1 MKLQLDRLDHLGASA
16 FEGFI
21 VRKDLVRRY
30 AKAYPVPAYVVE
42 FLLGRYCASTDEA
55 EIKEGLEIVEKQMKD
70 RCVRT
75 GQEEVFKNE
84 AYRKGS
90 VRVIDTV
97 RARLDAKN
105 ACYVAE
111 LPSLALRDVRIPDSM
126 VEENDRILIDGFYAE
141 VTLTYDSVI
150 AQEKNG
156 RPFGIEALRPIQMS
170 RADVLD
176 TFYQGRA
183 RFETTNDWIDFL
195 LRSIGFEP
203 DQFNERAKR

>member
-1 MKLQLDRLDHLGASA
+1 MTLQLDRLDNLGASA
-16 FEGFI
+16 FEGFV

-42 FLLGRYCASTDEA
+42 FLLGRYCASTDDA
-55 EIKEGLEIVEKQMKD
+55 EIKEGLEIVEKQLKD

-90 VRVIDTV
+90 VRIIDTV

-126 VEENDRILIDGFYAE
+126 VEENDRILIDAS
-141 VTLTYDSVI
+141 TP
-150 AQEKNG
+150 
-156 RPFGIEALRPIQMS
+156 R
-170 RADVLD
+170 
-176 TFYQGRA
+176 
-183 RFETTNDWIDFL
+183 
-195 LRSIGFEP
+195 
-203 DQFNERAKR
+203 

>member
-1 MKLQLDRLDHLGASA
+1 MSLELDRLDHLGASA
-16 FEGFI
+16 FEGFV

-42 FLLGRYCASTDEA
+42 FLLGRYCASTDER
-55 EIKEGLEIVEKQMKD
+55 EIKEGLEIVERQLKD

-105 ACYVAE
+105 ACYIAE
-111 LPSLALRDVRIPDSM
+111 LPSLALRDVRIPDSI

-141 VTLTYDSVI
+141 VTLSYDSVI
-150 AQEKNG
+150 AQEKTG
-156 RPFGIEALRPIQMS
+156 RPFGIEALRPSIS
-170 RADVLD
+170 H
-176 TFYQGRA
+176 A
-183 RFETTNDWIDFL
+183 RSVAHQTTSFSIET
-195 LRSIGFEP
+195 P
-203 DQFNERAKR
+203 